1 MSWKLWRQDDNGNRF
16 LVGDFTDR
24 NAAEQRLAELTQ
36 SQHKQT
42 CWLSES
48 VAGRQTGD
56 SPPPSAP
63 LTVSQSGS
71 RHVKNVYLRW
81 GLIACGWL
89 AVVGGVVGIFLP
101 LLPTVPFLLL
111 AVACFARSSER
122 FHCWLVEHN
131 HLGPLLRDY
140 LRGAGIPLRAKRLA
154 IVMVWISFPT
164 SAFLFVRDFWL
175 QLLLLATAAAVT
187 VYLLFLPTASAERQ
201 RQEEPGR
208 SLPDD
213 NDRFQE

>member
-1 MSWKLWRQDDNGNRF
+1 MNWQLWRQDDNGNRF

-24 NAAEQRLAELTQ
+24 NTAEQRLTELTQ

-48 VAGRQTGD
+48 VAGPETGD

-63 LTVSQSGS
+63 PTALQPDS

-122 FHCWLVEHN
+122 FHRWLVEHN

-154 IVMVWISFPT
+154 IAMVWVSFPT
-164 SAFLFVRDFWL
+164 SAFLIARAFWL
-175 QLLLLATAAAVT
+175 QLLLLTMAAVIT
-187 VYLLFLPTASAERQ
+187 GYLLFLPTASAGKQ
-201 RQEEPGR
+201 RQEEPDR
-208 SLPDD
+208 SLPED
-213 NDRFQE
+213 NDRFH